1 MCLAVPAQVISLAGQ
16 EAEVDFGGVRR
27 RISVVLTPQ
36 VRIGDYVLI
45 HTGFAIN
52 VLDEEE
58 ARETLELFRELDEFS
73 APATEEPA
81 CTAPPPPTA
90 RDAESRHLLGEGV
103 PENEQ

>member
-73 APATEEPA
+73 APATEGPA

-90 RDAESRHLLGEGV
+90 RDGV
-103 PENEQ
+103 PGNEP